1 MRHGRGGVERSRLG
15 IGGALAVDVGSGV
28 EEEGR
33 ARALSVRDQRRRDV
47 DAVVGQARLVGVAG
61 EEADRGVPVE
71 GREDL
76 GIDGVGL
83 SKIRLKSPNFIY
95 RSSKIV

>member
-1 MRHGRGGVERSRLG
+1 M
-15 IGGALAVDVGSGV
+15 

-33 ARALSVRDQRRRDV
+33 AWALSVRDQRRRDV
-47 DAVVGQARLVGVAG
+47 DAVVGQARLARVAG
-61 EEADRGVPVE
+61 EEADRRVPVE

-83 SKIRLKSPNFIY
+83 SKIRLKPPNFIY
-95 RSSKIV
+95 KSSKIV